1 MKPKEVEGLRA
12 CMHETVDEY
21 CNQLNNA
28 SEDQQ
33 IESAQLRAKDRF
45 EDVMLDTVR
54 ALYNDQNEESTPLLL
69 EDQQEL
75 RRRFRRHTLEMEGPG
90 DQQPGESLYD
100 RVLRFFQRLLQ
111 HLQKVWQDV
120 LTWVEE
126 KTARLSSAVKTVWD
140 AVKSFF
146 SSMFSSMHQ
155 VFLSP
160 LQV

>member
-1 MKPKEVEGLRA
+1 MCSSKMKPKEVEGLRA

-33 IESAQLRAKDRF
+33 IESAQLRAK
-45 EDVMLDTVR
+45 
-54 ALYNDQNEESTPLLL
+54 ESTPLLL

>member
-1 MKPKEVEGLRA
+1 
-12 CMHETVDEY
+12 
-21 CNQLNNA
+21 
-28 SEDQQ
+28 
-33 IESAQLRAKDRF
+33 
-45 EDVMLDTVR
+45 
-54 ALYNDQNEESTPLLL
+54 
-69 EDQQEL
+69 
-75 RRRFRRHTLEMEGPG
+75 MEGPG

-100 RVLRFFQRLLQ
+100 RVLRSFQRLLQ